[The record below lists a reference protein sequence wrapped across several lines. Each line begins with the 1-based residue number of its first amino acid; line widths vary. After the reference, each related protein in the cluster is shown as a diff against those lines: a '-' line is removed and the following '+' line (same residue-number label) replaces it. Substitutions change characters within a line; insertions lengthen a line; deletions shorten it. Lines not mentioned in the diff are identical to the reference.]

1 MSYWVLTIFTGL
13 ISIIVLRLI
22 LAKPKPKVPEP
33 EEDKVP
39 ANEPLPDSP
48 QKVADWILK
57 IEKSRTEVKEELSR
71 PPTYSERFYGRD

>member
-13 ISIIVLRLI
+13 ISILVLRLI

-39 ANEPLPDSP
+39 ANEPLPD
-48 QKVADWILK
+48 
-57 IEKSRTEVKEELSR
+57 
-71 PPTYSERFYGRD
+71 